1 MSTQPAAAGGAE
13 GPRRLRVPPRLRR
26 GAALLPTTFTLG
38 NLFLG
43 FWAIV
48 RTLNGQYA
56 DAAPL
61 IGVAVVLDM
70 LDGRIARLTGT
81 SSDFGAELDSLADV
95 ISFGVA
101 PALLVYAW
109 GFGPIP
115 HPGWLAASLFVM
127 CGTLRLARF
136 NVQRHAVDGRF
147 FVGLPIP
154 AGAWQ
159 VAATVHFLKEP
170 VTDKRTAVSVLV
182 GVVVVAF
189 LMISALR
196 YRSFKTVDLKTRR
209 SHVYLL
215 GIGLLFLLI
224 ALHPEWVL
232 LSAATAYTLSGPAGY
247 VFGLWRRGLWRPA
260 GQPAAPPE

>member
-1 MSTQPAAAGGAE
+1 MPEEPAAAGV
-13 GPRRLRVPPRLRR
+13 RSRVPLRFRR

-48 RTLNGQYA
+48 LTLNGQYT

-61 IGVAVVLDM
+61 IGGSVVLDM

-81 SSDFGAELDSLADV
+81 TSEFGAELDSLADV

-101 PALLVYAW
+101 PAVLVYAW
-109 GFGPIP
+109 AFATVPR
-115 HPGWLAASLFVM
+115 PGWLAASLFVM

-136 NVQRHAVDGRF
+136 NVQRNAVDGRF

-159 VAATVHFLKEP
+159 VAATVHFMKDP
-170 VTDKRTAVSVLV
+170 IADKRMAVGVLVSVV
-182 GVVVVAF
+182 AVAF
-189 LMISALR
+189 LMISTLR

-209 SHVYLL
+209 SYVYLL
-215 GIGLLFLLI
+215 GIGLLFLLV

-232 LSAATAYTLSGPAGY
+232 LCAASAYTLSGPIGY
-247 VFGLWRRGLWRPA
+247 VVGLLRRGFPRPA
-260 GQPAAPPE
+260 EEPAAPAS